1 LQGEKAYR
9 IIKYISSGA
18 SFHTVYFAIRLSDN
32 KKFVIKRYSL
42 DRMSTS
48 DVRMLWQEFEIMKR
62 IDHPFVVKIVD
73 YYSYKEKFVHIVT
86 EYLPD
91 GDL

>member
-1 LQGEKAYR
+1 M
-9 IIKYISSGA
+9 SS
-18 SFHTVYFAIRLSDN
+18 
-32 KKFVIKRYSL
+32 
-42 DRMSTS
+42 S